1 MKLLSPALAALTVS
15 LVAALPALALDQ
27 RQADAFCAAW
37 KLECPAGAA
46 STTTGPGKGTGAL
59 ECKVKGRPVKEGPS
73 VTCKEGQALSWGD
86 WKAGKKHGLQ
96 VTMRPNGS
104 WTEERFADGKLEGRS
119 VEYGAEGQLLKA
131 THFQAGKK
139 HGPAHTYTANGQLA
153 SEEFWD
159 KGIKGKKPVPASA
172 ASAPA
177 ESPAEAKP
185 KAPAK
190 ATKGSAAPAAGEEE
204 APEAAPA
211 EEGEVAEEKAKAPAS
226 EGEAAPAAEDDSQA
240 NTPQP

>member
-15 LVAALPALALDQ
+15 LVATPPALALDQ
-27 RQADAFCAAW
+27 RQADALCAAW

-46 STTTGPGKGTGAL
+46 FTSTGSGKGTGAL

-73 VTCKEGQALSWGD
+73 VTCKEGEALSWGD

-119 VEYGAEGQLLKA
+119 VEYSAEGQLLKDM
-131 THFQAGKK
+131 HFQAGKK
-139 HGPAHTYTANGQLA
+139 HGPALTYTTSGQLA
-153 SEEFWD
+153 SQEFWD
-159 KGIKGKKPVPASA
+159 KGIKGKKPVPAA
-172 ASAPA
+172 GASAK
-177 ESPAEAKP
+177 SPAEAKP

-190 ATKGSAAPAAGEEE
+190 ATQGSAAPAAAGGEE
-204 APEAAPA
+204 ATDAAPA
-211 EEGEVAEEKAKAPAS
+211 EEGEVAEEKPKAPAS
-226 EGEAAPAAEDDSQA
+226 EEEEAPASEDDSQA